1 MGKPLPPRDHKI
13 SKEKAKEKTKRYKEK
28 KAKDKKDGFPVL
40 AYHAE
45 AYRRIL
51 EQPGCVGIRTYPGE
65 DEDGSPT
72 TILVGV
78 DADGNDMVNG
88 ELMQDPIY
96 CPPFCSDGNDLN
108 DG

>member
-13 SKEKAKEKTKRYKEK
+13 SKDKAKEKTKRYKEK
-28 KAKDKKDGFPVL
+28 KAKHERFPAL

-45 AYRRIL
+45 AFRRIL
-51 EQPGCVGIRTYPGE
+51 EQPGCVGIRAYPGE
-65 DEDGSPT
+65 DADGSVS

-88 ELMQDPIY
+88 ELMQDPFT
-96 CPPFCSDGNDLN
+96 CPPECSDGNELN
-108 DG
+108 S